1 MARFMPLLASLLLVA
16 CTATATPTP
25 TPTPTTGPTQGPTT
39 TPGAPTPTPTIA
51 PTPTPAEPTDGL
63 AEFICQYPFALE
75 GTVDRAQITDVRGG
89 AHAGYDRIV
98 FQFAE
103 GPPAAVPRVE
113 IRVGTPPFTYDP
125 SGLPL
130 SVSGSSFLIIVLR
143 LGTGLDPNGVQTYTG
158 ETDFPTGFP
167 VLQHLVQAGDFEALS
182 EWVAGLTGPACI
194 RVTVLANP
202 SRLVID
208 LAAQ

>member
-1 MARFMPLLASLLLVA
+1 MRRILPIVAALLVA

-25 TPTPTTGPTQGPTT
+25 TPTSQPTSGPTATPSPGATPPPTPGPT
-39 TPGAPTPTPTIA
+39 PV
-51 PTPTPAEPTDGL
+51 EPTDGL
-63 AEFICQYPFALE
+63 GPFICQYPYA
-75 GTVDRAQITDVRGG
+75 VDGSVERAQITDVRGG

-98 FQFAE
+98 FQFAG
-103 GPPAAVPRVE
+103 GPPAAVPTVE
-113 IRVGTPPFTYDP
+113 IRVGTPPFTQDP

-143 LGTGLDPNGVQTYTG
+143 GGTGLDPDGVQTYSG

-194 RVTVLANP
+194 RMTVLANP